1 MIVALALTLVV
12 SGTSGCKQS
21 ELDSSH
27 SNWKKLQFSPK
38 AGAILLQEAETSPC
52 VWNVQAEGD
61 RVTIQRVSTQSLQRP
76 HELRTQ
82 FAGGTLVGEDR
93 GEWGGSLTVLD
104 GSNQSPR
111 NILSKNVLQM
121 FPVRDGVAVIT
132 GDLPRNE
139 GSVWLYSN
147 AEGHGWSI
155 RKEAELHGYP
165 KVIGKS
171 GDRILLAYG
180 DAVAILKDFNER
192 QIAAL
197 PLLEIWPNSLA
208 QDAKGDV
215 YVGMNAF
222 VVRLVSDRNGYSQQW
237 FTQPDCSR

>member
-1 MIVALALTLVV
+1 
-12 SGTSGCKQS
+12 
-21 ELDSSH
+21 
-27 SNWKKLQFSPK
+27 
-38 AGAILLQEAETSPC
+38 
-52 VWNVQAEGD
+52 
-61 RVTIQRVSTQSLQRP
+61 
-76 HELRTQ
+76 
-82 FAGGTLVGEDR
+82 
-93 GEWGGSLTVLD
+93 
-104 GSNQSPR
+104 
-111 NILSKNVLQM
+111 
-121 FPVRDGVAVIT
+121 
-132 GDLPRNE
+132 
-139 GSVWLYSN
+139 
-147 AEGHGWSI
+147 
-155 RKEAELHGYP
+155 
-165 KVIGKS
+165 VIGKS